1 MVSSLIMAGVVLVGL
16 ITLGLIFTKLYKK
29 STKEM
34 AFIRT
39 GLGGEKVIMN
49 GGAVVLPIL
58 HEIMKVNMN
67 TLKLEINRKNEQAL
81 ITRDRLRVDVLAE
94 FYVRVKLDKD
104 SISRAAQTLGTK
116 TLNPM
121 ELKNLVEGKFVDAL
135 RSVAAEMDMEELHEK
150 RVDFVQ
156 KVQIAVSEDLTK
168 NGLELESVS
177 LTGLDQTDRSYFNPE
192 NAFDAEGLKKL
203 AESIEKRRKERN
215 AIEKDTALEIQRKNL
230 QTEKESL
237 TLSQEQETA
246 RLDQER
252 EIAKK
257 TASQEAEIAKEQ
269 SESKKAAESARISAE
284 EEIQR
289 KEIQKDKSLEEERI
303 IKEKLIQEKEIEKR
317 QSIEAKEI
325 EKSKVLETQKVEKE
339 KTIAIAEQDKQ
350 IQISNKSKEESL
362 AKKEANEAKA
372 LEVESEQKAITA
384 AETEIAEREKTL
396 ELIEAD
402 KNAEKERTMAKGKAD
417 AIVTEAEAQEKKY
430 KIDAEGR
437 RLLIESENGLSEAI
451 IAMKLKQAM
460 IEALP
465 SIIAQVVKPMENIDS
480 IKIVDMQGMNQG
492 TTINGSVV
500 GEKSLPDQV
509 VDASLRHRVNLPI
522 VNDLMNEVGFD
533 MSSVANMVGSMKFSE
548 NPKK

>member
-1 MVSSLIMAGVVLVGL
+1 MISSLMVAGVVLVGL

-39 GLGGEKVIMN
+39 GLGGEKVILN
-49 GGAVVLPIL
+49 GGAIVLPIL

-81 ITRDRLRVDVLAE
+81 ITRDRLRIDVLAE

-104 SISRAAQTLGTK
+104 SISRAAQTLGHK
-116 TLNPM
+116 TLNPV

-156 KVQIAVSEDLTK
+156 KVQVAVSEDLTK

-237 TLSQEQETA
+237 TLTQEQETA

-303 IKEKLIQEKEIEKR
+303 IKEKSIQEKEIEKR

-325 EKSKVLETQKVEKE
+325 EKSKIIETQKVEKE
-339 KTIAIAEQDKQ
+339 KTITIAEQDKQ

-437 RLLIESENGLSEAI
+437 RLLIESENGLSEEI

-465 SIIAQVVKPMENIDS
+465 NIIAQVVKPMENIDS

-492 TTINGSVV
+492 TTVNGTVV

-548 NPKK
+548 APKK

>member
-1 MVSSLIMAGVVLVGL
+1 MISSLIVAGIVLVGL

-81 ITRDRLRVDVLAE
+81 ITKDRLRVDVLAE

-104 SISRAAQTLGTK
+104 SISRAAQTLGNK
-116 TLNPM
+116 TLNPV

-215 AIEKDTALEIQRKNL
+215 AIERDTALEIQRKNL

-237 TLSQEQETA
+237 TLTQEQETA
-246 RLDQER
+246 RLEQER

-269 SESKKAAESARISAE
+269 AESKKAAESARIATE

-289 KEIQKDKSLEEERI
+289 KEIQKEKSLEEERI
-303 IKEKLIQEKEIEKR
+303 IKDKLIQEKEIEKR

-325 EKSKVLETQKVEKE
+325 EKAKIVETQKVEKE
-339 KTIAIAEQDKQ
+339 KTIAIAQQDKD

-372 LEVESEQKAITA
+372 LEVESEEKAITA
-384 AETEIAEREKTL
+384 AQKEIAEREKTL
-396 ELIEAD
+396 ELIEAE
-402 KNAEKERTMAKGKAD
+402 KNAEKERTIAKGKAD

-430 KIDAEGR
+430 KIDAEGK
-437 RLLIESENGLSEAI
+437 RLLIESENGLSEEI

-465 SIIAQVVKPMENIDS
+465 NIIAQVVKPMENIDS

-492 TTINGSVV
+492 TTVNGAVV

-533 MSSVANMVGSMKFSE
+533 MSSVANMVGNMKFSE
-548 NPKK
+548 TPTK